1 LLIARLST
9 PKTKTLT
16 PLLPFFDAGHA
27 KVKDKFLS
35 DPRDTYCDTVLK
47 DKILFHYTD
56 ASDPDWMVR
65 HCYLLMM
72 HLQLNQ

>member
-27 KVKDKFLS
+27 KVKDK
-35 DPRDTYCDTVLK
+35 
-47 DKILFHYTD
+47 
-56 ASDPDWMVR
+56 
-65 HCYLLMM
+65 
-72 HLQLNQ
+72 